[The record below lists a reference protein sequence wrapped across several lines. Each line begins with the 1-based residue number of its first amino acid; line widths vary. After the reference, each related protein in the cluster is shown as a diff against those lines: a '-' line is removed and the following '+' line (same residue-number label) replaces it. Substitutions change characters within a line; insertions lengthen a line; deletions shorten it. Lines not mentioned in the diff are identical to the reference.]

1 MIKYIIK
8 RLLISLVTIWAIATL
23 CFFLLR
29 LLPGNPFILQNPT
42 QMTNAEKMMEY
53 YGLNRPLWQQYL
65 SYMNNLIH
73 LDFGYSITHLGR
85 SVNQVISQYF
95 PITAQLGIQALLV
108 GVPLGMLFGIISAV
122 RRGSALDVGF
132 QISTVIFAAIPG
144 FVLAALLQLVFAVKL
159 EMFPVS
165 QWLSFRHTI
174 LPTIAIAIPIICGHT
189 RAMRTLMLEVGKQD
203 YLKTAKAKGVSKFRI
218 IAFHQIRNAI
228 LPLITNL
235 GLEIA
240 GVLMG
245 SYVVEKVFSIPGL
258 GSYFVDSISGLDYT
272 MTLGLV
278 VFQSVLVVLANLI
291 VDLLYGVVD
300 PRVRVSYGITTWY
313 SEGTAEYYSIMI
325 PLRAGLITKETA
337 LYEIQRRTDDY
348 YRNPTRHL
356 ENMESTR
363 MAWKDRRAQ
372 KLPYGR
378 GIFFL
383 ANCDVKMK
391 EATGGKY
398 GIDDVVLN
406 ILELQ
411 RQGVTLSN
419 EVFLDEIKKLS
430 GLDLTPDWEIMRT
443 GTHFAPLAGSF
454 GGHFTVCEVPA
465 EEADTG
471 EPCVSY
477 KWEIK
482 K

>member
-73 LDFGYSITHLGR
+73 LDFGYSLTHLGR

-108 GVPLGMLFGIISAV
+108 GVPLGMLFGIVSAV

-300 PRVRVSYGITTWY
+300 PRVRVS
-313 SEGTAEYYSIMI
+313 
-325 PLRAGLITKETA
+325 
-337 LYEIQRRTDDY
+337 
-348 YRNPTRHL
+348 
-356 ENMESTR
+356 
-363 MAWKDRRAQ
+363 
-372 KLPYGR
+372 
-378 GIFFL
+378 
-383 ANCDVKMK
+383 
-391 EATGGKY
+391 
-398 GIDDVVLN
+398 
-406 ILELQ
+406 
-411 RQGVTLSN
+411 
-419 EVFLDEIKKLS
+419 
-430 GLDLTPDWEIMRT
+430 
-443 GTHFAPLAGSF
+443 
-454 GGHFTVCEVPA
+454 
-465 EEADTG
+465 
-471 EPCVSY
+471 
-477 KWEIK
+477 
-482 K
+482 